1 MRLKLS
7 EFLGAVVVLSV
18 AIGAAA
24 IVLLSLASCDAEP
37 EQTWPESA
45 EFSQI
50 GELETGQDR
59 WSVHDT
65 DAEIRGARSVCV
77 LVDHLTG
84 CEYLMVWARG
94 GGLSVCPLLGADGE
108 PLRVAEAG

>member
-7 EFLGAVVVLSV
+7 EFLGAVVMLAV

-24 IVLLSLASCDAEP
+24 IVVLSLASCDAET
-37 EQTWPESA
+37 ESTWPDSS

-50 GELETGQDR
+50 ESGGDR
-59 WSVHDT
+59 FSIHGTNLNGWS
-65 DAEIRGARSVCV
+65 V
-77 LVDHLTG
+77 LVDHETG
-84 CEYLMVWARG
+84 VEYMVG
-94 GGLSVCPLLGADGE
+94 NSVHTICPLLDADGE